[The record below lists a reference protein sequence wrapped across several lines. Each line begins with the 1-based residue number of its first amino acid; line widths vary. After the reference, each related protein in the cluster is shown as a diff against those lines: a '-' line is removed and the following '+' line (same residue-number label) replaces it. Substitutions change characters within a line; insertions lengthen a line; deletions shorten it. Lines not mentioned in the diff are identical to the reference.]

1 MKMKKIT
8 LLAAFFAA
16 FAMNAQVTIWE
27 ESFESF
33 DDFIIA
39 DIGDW
44 SQIDVDLSVT
54 YGSTDFEFDNEGY
67 TGTAIV
73 FNPITMEDADPGDP
87 QDRTAWLA
95 RTGDKGLFMFA
106 ATSLLNDDYI
116 ITPQINLTGA
126 TGSNFSFW
134 GKSLTDA
141 FGLERFEVLLSTGGN
156 EIGDFTVDLSGGEQ
170 QAPLDYTEY
179 SYDLSAYDGQQVYI
193 AIHYMAQD
201 SFVFQMDDF
210 LAEAASLGVDDN
222 DLPALTYV
230 VSNSALELRND
241 VPLSNISMY
250 NVLGQQVVSQN
261 LSSTTET
268 VNISAL
274 TSGVYIANVVADGQ
288 NKTIKIVK
296 R

>member
-1 MKMKKIT
+1 MKKIT

-222 DLPALTYV
+222 NLPALTYV

>member
-1 MKMKKIT
+1 MKKIT

-39 DIGDW
+39 DIGNW
-44 SQIDVDLSVT
+44 SQNDVDLSVT
-54 YGSTDFEFDNEGY
+54 YGSTDFEFENEGY

-73 FNPITMEDADPGDP
+73 FNAITMDDVDPGDP

-95 RTGDKGLFMFA
+95 RTGDKGLYMFA

-126 TGSNFSFW
+126 TGSSISFW

-141 FGLERFEVLLSTGGN
+141 FGLERFEVLLSTTGTD
-156 EIGDFTVDLSGGEQ
+156 IADFTVDLSGGEQ

-210 LAEAASLGVDDN
+210 IAEAASLGLDDN
-222 DLPALTYV
+222 NLPALTYT
-230 VSNSALELRND
+230 VSNSTLELRND
-241 VPLSNISMY
+241 LPLSDISLY
-250 NVLGQQVVSQN
+250 NVLGQQVVSQK
-261 LSSTTET
+261 LSNTTET

-274 TSGVYIANVVADGQ
+274 TSGVYVANVVADGQ
-288 NKTIKIVK
+288 NRTIKIIK

>member
-1 MKMKKIT
+1 MKKIT

-27 ESFESF
+27 ESFDSF

-44 SQIDVDLSVT
+44 SQIDVDASVT
-54 YGSTDFEFDNEGY
+54 YGSTDFEFENEGY

-73 FNPITMEDADPGDP
+73 FNAVTMDDADPGDP

-95 RTGDKGLFMFA
+95 RTGDKGLYMFA

-126 TGSNFSFW
+126 TGSSITFW
-134 GKSLTDA
+134 AKSLTDA
-141 FGLERFEVLLSTGGN
+141 FGLERFEVLLSTTGTDV
-156 EIGDFTVDLSGGEQ
+156 GDFSVDLSGGEQ

-179 SYDLSAYDGQQVYI
+179 TYDLSAYDGQQVYI

-210 LAEAASLGVDDN
+210 IVEAASLGVNDN
-222 DLPALTYV
+222 NLAALTYV
-230 VSNSALELRND
+230 VSDATLELRNNL
-241 VPLSNISMY
+241 PLSDVSMY
-250 NVLGQQVVSQN
+250 NVLGQQVVSQK
-261 LSSTTET
+261 LSSTSEI

-274 TSGVYIANVVADGQ
+274 TSGVYIAKVVADGQ
-288 NKTIKIVK
+288 SKTIKIIK

>member
-1 MKMKKIT
+1 MKKIT
-8 LLAAFFAA
+8 LLAAFFAV

-44 SQIDVDLSVT
+44 SQFDVDASPT
-54 YGSTDFEFDNEGY
+54 YGSTDFEFENEAY

-73 FNPITMEDADPGDP
+73 FNASAMDDADPGDP

-95 RTGDKGLFMFA
+95 RTGEKGLYMFA

-126 TGSNFSFW
+126 TGSNISFW

-141 FGLERFEVLLSTGGN
+141 FGLERFEVLLSTSGTN
-156 EIGDFTVDLSGGEQ
+156 IADFTENLSGGEQ

-210 LAEAASLGVDDN
+210 VAEAATLGLDDN
-222 DLPALTYV
+222 NLPSLTYM
-230 VSNSALELRND
+230 VSNNILELRNN
-241 VPLSNISMY
+241 VPLSNISLY
-250 NVLGQQVVSQN
+250 NALGQEVVAQK
-261 LSSTTET
+261 LSSTSET

-274 TSGVYIANVVADGQ
+274 ASGVYIANVVADDQ
-288 NKTIKIVK
+288 NRTIKIVK

>member
-1 MKMKKIT
+1 MKKIT

-44 SQIDVDLSVT
+44 SQADVDLSVT
-54 YGSTDFEFDNEGY
+54 YGSTDFEFENEGY

-73 FNPITMEDADPGDP
+73 FNPNTMTDADPGDP

-126 TGSNFSFW
+126 TGSSISFW

-141 FGLERFEVLLSTGGN
+141 FGLERFEVLLSTSGTDVA
-156 EIGDFTVDLSGGEQ
+156 DFSVNLSAGEQ
-170 QAPLDYTEY
+170 QPPLDYTEY
-179 SYDLSAYDGQQVYI
+179 SYDLSTYDGQQVYV

-210 LAEAASLGVDDN
+210 TVEAASLGLDEN
-222 DLPALTYV
+222 NLPTLTYV
-230 VSNSALELRND
+230 VSNTTLELRND
-241 VPLSNISMY
+241 LPLSDVSIY
-250 NVLGQQVVSQN
+250 NVFGQQVFSQK
-261 LSSTTET
+261 LSNTSET

-288 NKTIKIVK
+288 NRTIKMIK

>member
-1 MKMKKIT
+1 MKKIT

-44 SQIDVDLSVT
+44 SQNDVDLSVT
-54 YGSTDFEFDNEGY
+54 YGSTDFEFENEGY

-73 FNPITMEDADPGDP
+73 FNPVTMEDVDPGDP

-126 TGSNFSFW
+126 TGSNISFW

-141 FGLERFEVLLSTGGN
+141 FGLERFEVLLSTTGTD
-156 EIGDFTVDLSGGEQ
+156 IGDFTVDLSGGEQ

-222 DLPALTYV
+222 NLPALTYV
-230 VSNSALELRND
+230 VSNSTLELRND
-241 VPLSNISMY
+241 SPLSDISLY
-250 NVLGQQVVSQN
+250 NVLGQQVVSQK
-261 LSSTTET
+261 LSNTTET

>member
-222 DLPALTYV
+222 NLPALTYV